1 VHNAPSTAICNA
13 RRTEGSYKQLELAF
27 RFNGLRSKICLVSIL
42 QMFWLILT
50 QSFPE
55 PRRISASSHQLPARK
70 HKTMLSWSLTFLILA
85 IIAGI
90 LGFGGIAGAAA
101 GIAKILFIVFLVLLI
116 VSAISRSMRGGT
128 P

>member
-1 VHNAPSTAICNA
+1 MAATCI
-13 RRTEGSYKQLELAF
+13 EGTRFLLIFSGLNPPTVQAWFLQTFEPGLERGF
-27 RFNGLRSKICLVSIL
+27 
-42 QMFWLILT
+42 
-50 QSFPE
+50 FPK
-55 PRRISASSHQLPARK
+55 PVGNRRIPNTSIHPPARK
-70 HKTMLSWSLTFLILA
+70 HTIMLSWSLTFLILA

-116 VSAISRSMRGGT
+116 VSAISRALRGNS